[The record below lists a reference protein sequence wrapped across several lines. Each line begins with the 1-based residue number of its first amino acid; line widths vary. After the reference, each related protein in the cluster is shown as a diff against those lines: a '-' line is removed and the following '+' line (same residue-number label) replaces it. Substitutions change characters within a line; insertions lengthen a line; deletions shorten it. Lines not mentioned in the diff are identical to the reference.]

1 MHSPIDDNLLAVLLE
16 RNRPFTVDETTGK
29 IIQVAMVGLVSQ
41 TPFFKSA
48 LS

>member
-16 RNRPFTVDETTGK
+16 RNIPFTVDETTGK
-29 IIQVAMVGLVSQ
+29 RIQVAMAGLVLR
-41 TPFFKSA
+41 TPFLKAA